1 MQSSILSLLLGL
13 ILLIDTSTSTSYAA
27 STSSIRVVGDK
38 TLRTKYGKNNKHK
51 TYTRRFLQGGKD
63 DDKADD
69 KKEQDKQKE
78 QAKVSVVHIILM
90 RKLLYNVKHD
100 MTCIISHIFI
110 VSLYNTHHMHK
121 QCQNN
126 IQTADPTSSPTSFCL
141 TIENKNECKDSP
153 DCEFDKDEKECVP
166 ITPAP
171 TLSYPP
177 TISPRPTTP
186 QPTDIVDT
194 TTEDNVDTFGIPSWL
209 DQLVNNV
216 TSSPTNRPTNRP
228 TVSPTVS
235 PSSSPTDYPSVSP
248 SSSPTISSAPSAA
261 PIAYTRSP
269 RVNIRYTPWVDLTPT
284 EQNLAEQ
291 LDYTQETWDTIG
303 TNPIENLDWKRLL
316 REQKTAA
323 TQLGYTLQSWD
334 CWQNHY
340 QSYRWID
347 LDNEYTQSG
356 QWWEMLGWDIYSWN
370 RLNEGSPPS
379 DDLNWYE
386 LSVDERYAA
395 SQLCYFREVW
405 DEGDVASSD
414 LGEFPMNR
422 PYFRYEHWMALEEN
436 KRAAADDMLKY
447 TALNWNVIGLNDKI
461 EMKGWNDLT
470 DFERLGAIGIG
481 FTELTWDCWQ

>member
-1 MQSSILSLLLGL
+1 M
-13 ILLIDTSTSTSYAA
+13 
-27 STSSIRVVGDK
+27 
-38 TLRTKYGKNNKHK
+38 
-51 TYTRRFLQGGKD
+51 
-63 DDKADD
+63 
-69 KKEQDKQKE
+69 
-78 QAKVSVVHIILM
+78 
-90 RKLLYNVKHD
+90 HD
-100 MTCIISHIFI
+100 CIISHPIILSFM
-110 VSLYNTHHMHK
+110 YNTYHMHK
-121 QCQNN
+121 HNVN
-126 IQTADPTSSPTSFCL
+126 TIQTADPTSSPTSFCL
-141 TIENKNECKDSP
+141 AIDNKNECKDSP
-153 DCEFDKDEKECVP
+153 DCEFNKDEKECVP

-171 TLSYPP
+171 TLSYTP
-177 TISPRPTTP
+177 TISPRPTTAS
-186 QPTDIVDT
+186 PTDKGLPFWIDQILNNATAAPT
-194 TTEDNVDTFGIPSWL
+194 TRP
-209 DQLVNNV
+209 
-216 TSSPTNRPTNRP
+216 PTKRPTN
-228 TVSPTVS
+228 SPTV
-235 PSSSPTDYPSVSP
+235 SPTDYPSVSP

-261 PIAYTRSP
+261 PIPYTRSP
-269 RVNIRYTPWVDLTPT
+269 RVNIRYTPWIDLTPT
-284 EQNLAEQ
+284 QQNLAQQ

-303 TNPIENLDWKRLL
+303 TNEIENLDWKRLL

-370 RLNEGSPPS
+370 RLNEGGSPPS

-395 SQLCYFREVW
+395 TQLCYYRETW

-470 DFERLGAIGIG
+470 EFERLGAIGIG